1 LLATFKMCRAGADV
15 NSGYPE
21 RIRAVVNLSRPHCG
35 SSINGKQNIGNAL
48 VKGDS
53 DAGFET

>member
-1 LLATFKMCRAGADV
+1 MCKAGADV
-15 NSGYPE
+15 NSGFPE